1 MSETSRA
8 PVQALWICR
17 VCSPDAGWR
26 QPVPHALAET
36 VSTFPGAAPD
46 FGPVEV
52 PAHPASRPTAMRM
65 AAYLTAREATVQR
78 QATDMLVVVASSRLL
93 PVFDA

>member
-1 MSETSRA
+1 
-8 PVQALWICR
+8 
-17 VCSPDAGWR
+17 
-26 QPVPHALAET
+26 
-36 VSTFPGAAPD
+36 
-46 FGPVEV
+46 
-52 PAHPASRPTAMRM
+52 MRM